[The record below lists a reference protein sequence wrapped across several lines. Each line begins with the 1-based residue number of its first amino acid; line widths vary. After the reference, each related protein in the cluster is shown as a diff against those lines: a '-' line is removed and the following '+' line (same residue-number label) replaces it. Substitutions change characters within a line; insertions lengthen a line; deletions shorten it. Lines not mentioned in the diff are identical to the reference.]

1 VKLPQLYLSPLF
13 ENSYLNSEI
22 CFMFRRWIAAGVTL
36 LLSLVLVA
44 CATATTPPANTAQ
57 KVASRV
63 ITLTSLT
70 SDIVANLD
78 KTKLVGIGGSRLMEK
93 DARFKDIP
101 RVSQG
106 QTPPSL
112 EKIVALKPDLVVVNE
127 EFHAQLLPKLKEL
140 NIPTLSTNIKKWDDL
155 ASITESVARSIG
167 ADSAPL
173 LARYQS
179 FLGKP
184 AAESPST
191 LVLVSRQ
198 PILAPNK
205 NSWAGDLLE
214 KVGAKNLVADL
225 QGKSPVGGYV
235 TLSPEKILEANPE
248 VLLVVDMGQG
258 IVEEFKSE
266 PFWSKLKATQNNRV
280 YVFDYFGLV
289 NPGSIDKIEA
299 ACKQLR
305 EVISAKI

>member
-1 VKLPQLYLSPLF
+1 
-13 ENSYLNSEI
+13 
-22 CFMFRRWIAAGVTL
+22 MFRRWIAAGVTL

-44 CATATTPPANTAQ
+44 CATAANPPANTAQ

-78 KTKLVGIGGSRLMEK
+78 KTKLVGITGSRLMEK

-140 NIPTLSTNIKKWDDL
+140 NIATLSTNIKKWDDL
-155 ASITESVARSIG
+155 ASITESVARSMG
-167 ADSAPL
+167 ADPAPL
-173 LARYQS
+173 LARYQA

-184 AAESPST
+184 AAASPST

-214 KVGAKNLVADL
+214 KFGAKNLVADL

-305 EVISAKI
+305 EVLSAKV